1 MASDGSASPASCG
14 GAACGVCGG
23 AATVYCAADAAAL
36 CVPCDAAVHAANPL
50 ASRHDRVPLAV
61 AMAAASSGVYD
72 HLFAPDDDAASS
84 WAAAAAAGAAVQ
96 GQGQGSPN
104 DSSSSFTND
113 SAGGG
118 GGGGAERSLFD
129 LLSDVDIMSC
139 GGGGLASSFDGAAA
153 PPLWLHPGQ
162 LAALTPWSP
171 ADSVV
176 VPTSAAGAVAAA
188 AAAREERVRRYR
200 EKRKNRKFQK
210 TIRYASRKAYAEAR
224 PRIKGRFVKR
234 ATTAAASSS
243 SDDDSTAA
251 AGVSGAG
258 GAGAA
263 ATKEAKF
270 WLSFSDDGRADGVG
284 FYMDSTT
291 AATAAY
297 GVVPTF

>member
-118 GGGGAERSLFD
+118 AERSLFD

-188 AAAREERVRRYR
+188 AAAREEREERVRRYR

-251 AGVSGAG
+251 A
-258 GAGAA
+258 
-263 ATKEAKF
+263 TEEAKF

>member
-113 SAGGG
+113 SA
-118 GGGGAERSLFD
+118 GGAERSLFD

-258 GAGAA
+258 AA
-263 ATKEAKF
+263 ATEEAKF